1 VRIEERSNPL
11 AGSLALHLHLQQ
23 RSQQLRS
30 NAPADLS
37 QQCRVW
43 LNEAQREI
51 DRLRQGQDTFH
62 PQAARQP
69 QAAHETAAPA
79 ATEPS
84 PVARDPQPKLYA
96 VTPLGRWEAEPREA
110 PRAVPPQVLIVPPH
124 VTNVG
129 SVLDVLA

>member
-1 VRIEERSNPL
+1 MRIEERSNPL

-30 NAPADLS
+30 HAPADLS
-37 QQCRVW
+37 RQCRVW

-51 DRLRQGQDTFH
+51 DRLNRGQDTFRPQVAH
-62 PQAARQP
+62 EPQAARETP
-69 QAAHETAAPA
+69 APVAAE
-79 ATEPS
+79 S
-84 PVARDPQPKLYA
+84 QPVARDSEPKLYA
-96 VTPLGRWEAEPREA
+96 VTPLGHWEAEPREA
-110 PRAVPPQVLIVPPH
+110 PRVVPPQVRIVPPH